1 MRIPS
6 NHCPRIL
13 GRYSLAYHRKGQF
26 FALDAVTGKTLWS
39 TQGREADNT
48 AIVKA
53 GGLLFLLNDAELIV
67 ARASRDSFEP
77 IRRYT
82 VADSAT
88 RTNSGHAA
96 LGTTSDFWKSA
107 LREGRFDAHPVDSG
121 LTSA

>member
-88 RTNSGHAA
+88 WAQPAISGNR
-96 LGTTSDFWKSA
+96 LFVKDDSTLTLWT
-107 LREGRFDAHPVDSG
+107 VD
-121 LTSA
+121 